1 MLAWLEEQALN
12 GVLMEFALAVL
23 ALELLVLLRFRR
35 GLAQAPS
42 SASLIANAGA
52 GGSLLLTALL
62 AQLEAPAQALMATL
76 LMALAFH
83 SWDQWQRWT
92 AP

>member
-1 MLAWLEEQALN
+1 
-12 GVLMEFALAVL
+12 
-23 ALELLVLLRFRR
+23 
-35 GLAQAPS
+35 
-42 SASLIANAGA
+42 LIANAGA

-62 AQLEAPAQALMATL
+62 AQLEAPAPALMATL

-83 SWDQWQRWT
+83 SWDQWQRWM